1 MIPIYIA
8 YTLLMSLLV
17 FLMFYS
23 TLGKFLKATALS
35 LSLVLGLLV
44 QAHYQDQL
52 GKPIPTYPTGEFLYV
67 HHETQGDSIKLWAW
81 SEEEGDR
88 LYIFPYSQETAQKLA
103 EAQDKAEEGVEQ
115 SGEFSGDDGDES
127 SPGLRVDDW
136 EAPDNIGDL
145 K

>member
-1 MIPIYIA
+1 MTTIYIVYA
-8 YTLLMSLLV
+8 LLMSLLV

-44 QAHYQDQL
+44 QEHYQDQL

-103 EAQDKAEEGVEQ
+103 EAQEKAEEGVEQ
-115 SGEFSGDDGDES
+115 SGEFSGDDGNEE

-136 EAPDNIGDL
+136 ETPDNIGDL